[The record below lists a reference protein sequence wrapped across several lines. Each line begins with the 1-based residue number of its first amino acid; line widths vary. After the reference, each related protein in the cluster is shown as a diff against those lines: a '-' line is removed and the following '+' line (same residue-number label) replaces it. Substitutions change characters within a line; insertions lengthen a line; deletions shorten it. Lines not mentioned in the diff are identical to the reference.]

1 MYFCLDTIFD
11 DGLSMFINKES
22 LRLDYVVEAHDDG
35 LKVIDVLATSMNIS
49 SRLIR
54 KCKNHKNIWL
64 NGNAGSVNRIVREGD
79 VISMLLDHD
88 ENTFEPNP
96 IPVKAL
102 YEDGDILAVEKQP
115 FLVVH
120 PTKGHPEGTLA
131 NALSYFQYQRGQNY
145 KVRFINRLDRD
156 TSGIVL
162 IAKNAYAQQIISEQ
176 MQANLVDK
184 VYIAIVEGVMVDE
197 RGTIDL
203 PIEREEALDIKRVV
217 IEDGL
222 PSVTHYT
229 VLERFKD
236 ATLVEIQLET
246 GRTHQIRVHFS
257 HIGHPVLGDALYGSS
272 STHINRQALHC
283 HQMAFKPPREPEK
296 ICVTS
301 DIPEDMTQAI
311 IKLRG

>member
-1 MYFCLDTIFD
+1 
-11 DGLSMFINKES
+11 MFINKES

-35 LKVIDVLATSMNIS
+35 MKVIDVLATSMNIS

-64 NGNAGSVNRIVREGD
+64 NGHTGSVNRIVREGD

-88 ENTFEPNP
+88 ENTFDPNP
-96 IPVKAL
+96 IPVTAL

-131 NALSYFQYQRGQNY
+131 NALSHFQYQRGQNY
-145 KVRFINRLDRD
+145 KIRFINRLDRD

-184 VYIAIVEGVMVDE
+184 VYVAIVEGVMTDDQ
-197 RGTIDL
+197 GTIDL
-203 PIEREEALDIKRVV
+203 PIEREEALDIKRIVM
-217 IEDGL
+217 EDGL

-229 VLERFKD
+229 VLERFD
-236 ATLVEIQLET
+236 NATLVNIQLET

-257 HIGHPVLGDALYGSS
+257 HIGHPVLGDVLYGAS
-272 STHINRQALHC
+272 STLINRQALHC

-301 DIPEDMTQAI
+301 EIPEDMSQAI